1 MKVIYVVT
9 NIIIIRRRDIYRPPR
24 GTRLAMT
31 KGRLLHSVVHSSV
44 VGGIQVLP
52 AANNGDFQ
60 LLLLLVVPIG
70 TYYYIGMRQSGQFV
84 AIKVV
89 LLGAPRLRE
98 SRLESRN

>member
-9 NIIIIRRRDIYRPPR
+9 NIIIIRRRDICRPPR

-52 AANNGDFQ
+52 AANNEDFQ
-60 LLLLLVVPIG
+60 LLLLVVPIP
-70 TYYYIGMRQSGQFV
+70 TTISGCDN
-84 AIKVV
+84 
-89 LLGAPRLRE
+89 LGNLWPLK
-98 SRLESRN
+98 LYC

>member
-9 NIIIIRRRDIYRPPR
+9 NIIIIRRRDICRPPR

-52 AANNGDFQ
+52 ASINGDFQ
-60 LLLLLVVPIG
+60 LLLLVVPIG

-89 LLGAPRLRE
+89 LLGALRLRE

>member
-1 MKVIYVVT
+1 MKVIYFVT

-60 LLLLLVVPIG
+60 LLLIISSTHRYLLLYRDATIW
-70 TYYYIGMRQSGQFV
+70 
-84 AIKVV
+84 AIC
-89 LLGAPRLRE
+89 GH
-98 SRLESRN
+98 